1 MLTSIS
7 IRSRIDLMNKLFISM
22 ILLSLVACNS
32 QPGTQAS
39 APRCEST
46 KGLFSSWQSE
56 ESGDTYDLTGG
67 SFASL
72 IPVTDENGCDDGDG
86 DFLLYL
92 EHDGGLDVRNCSDA
106 YSHRVGT
113 WRISCNT
120 LIIQYSNGDSERF
133 N

>member
-1 MLTSIS
+1 MKHLLLLTCIFIKIS
-7 IRSRIDLMNKLFISM
+7 CTPQSS
-22 ILLSLVACNS
+22 SSSTA
-32 QPGTQAS
+32 A
-39 APRCEST
+39 APRCDTSS
-46 KGLFSSWQSE
+46 KSLFSSWESE

-72 IPVTDENGCDDGDG
+72 IPVTDENGCADGDG

-120 LIIQYSNGDSERF
+120 LTIQYSNGDSERF